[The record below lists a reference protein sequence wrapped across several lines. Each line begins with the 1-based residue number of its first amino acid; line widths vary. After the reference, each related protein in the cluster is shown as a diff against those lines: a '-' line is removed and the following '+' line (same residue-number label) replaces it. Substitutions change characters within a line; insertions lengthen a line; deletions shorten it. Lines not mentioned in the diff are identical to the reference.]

1 MNLNEINP
9 LVLAYLGDSVY
20 ETYIRLY
27 LVKQNIPT
35 IGKLQHTSLFYVT
48 AKSQANILI
57 D

>member
-35 IGKLQHTSLFYVT
+35 IGKLQHTSLFMLLQKV
-48 AKSQANILI
+48 KLIFLI